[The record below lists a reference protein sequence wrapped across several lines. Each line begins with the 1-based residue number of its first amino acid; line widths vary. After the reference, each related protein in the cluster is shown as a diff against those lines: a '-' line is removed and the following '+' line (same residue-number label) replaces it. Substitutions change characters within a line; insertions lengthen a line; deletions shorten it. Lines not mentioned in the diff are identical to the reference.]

1 MSVNIFKEAVKKGL
15 TFSTNKGNVLP
26 QELFNIPLTSKNG
39 YDLDNISKIVLAELR
54 YTQEDSLVTTTTLDT
69 DNTLRLEILKV
80 VISDKQKEISDK
92 EDSIAKEAHNR
103 KIKDLIES
111 KKEEDLKGKT
121 LEELEA
127 LLK

>member
-1 MSVNIFKEAVKKGL
+1 MSVNIFKEVVKKGL
-15 TFSTNKGNVLP
+15 TFTTNKGKVLP

-54 YTQEDSLVTTTTLDT
+54 CTQEDSLVTTNTLDT

-92 EDSIAKEAHNR
+92 EESIAKDAHNR

-111 KKEEDLKGKT
+111 KKEDDLKGKS

>member
-1 MSVNIFKEAVKKGL
+1 MSVNIFKEVVKKGL

-39 YDLDNISKIVLAELR
+39 YDLDNISKVVLAELR
-54 YTQEDSLVTTTTLDT
+54 CTQEDSLVTTATLDT

-80 VISDKQKEISDK
+80 VISDKQKEIADK
-92 EDSIAKEAHNR
+92 EESIAKDAHNR

-111 KKEEDLKGKT
+111 KKEDDLKGKS

>member
-54 YTQEDSLVTTTTLDT
+54 CTQEDSLVTTTTLDT

-80 VISDKQKEISDK
+80 VISDKQREISDK
-92 EDSIAKEAHNR
+92 ENALAKAAHNR

-111 KKEEDLKGKT
+111 KKEDDLKGKS